1 METLETAAEEM
12 QRGENRNV
20 VKFSDM
26 KSETDLK
33 SEGAKAISI
42 SVGKKTPTK
51 NESNRQ
57 SIFILKKKKKN
68 PAGSTDALIPKLK
81 TPNTFS

>member
-1 METLETAAEEM
+1 M

-20 VKFSDM
+20 VKFSDI

-42 SVGKKTPTK
+42 SLGGLGGVTGKVYSFFFFKEEE
-51 NESNRQ
+51 ESYR
-57 SIFILKKKKKN
+57 KH
-68 PAGSTDALIPKLK
+68 
-81 TPNTFS
+81 